1 METSV
6 PDPASAPAGVGIG
19 DMVAVGLATAALFTQ
34 LIWSLPSIRRA
45 LLRVPEE
52 HRKIPH
58 RWLGLLG
65 VPIISGASAFLV
77 GLGLPRSIHAALD
90 AQGDAKGFDC
100 GRGVGAIWG
109 LTLMLTNL
117 FFIMALGRFGLPTGS
132 EDIMWRVGG
141 GLAIY
146 GYIVTRKFVRKI
158 SRASQMIV
166 AK

>member
-1 METSV
+1 
-6 PDPASAPAGVGIG
+6 
-19 DMVAVGLATAALFTQ
+19 MVAH
-34 LIWSLPSIRRA
+34 LIWAVPYIRRA

-58 RWLGLLG
+58 RWLGLLC
-65 VPIISGASAFLV
+65 VPIINSASVCLV
-77 GLGLPRSIHAALD
+77 SAGLPRSIHAALD

-109 LTLMLTNL
+109 LTVILTNVWL
-117 FFIMALGRFGLPTGS
+117 IMALGRFGLPTGS